1 LVAYFKS
8 KIYTIKGMPSKIYEN
23 ILDVVSNLTSLMN
36 QTENSQLL
44 LERFLEEC
52 IIITQ
57 ADSGS
62 IMLLEDNQEYLN
74 AIVAIG
80 LDKNSAG
87 MRLKI
92 GEGITG
98 WVAKHKKARII
109 DDAYTEQDYV
119 RVRDDLVSEIAVP
132 MILNDKL
139 IGVLSLDSKKKS
151 AFTEE
156 DAILLQ
162 IVANLSVAIFV
173 KIQDNELLKIREKFH
188 KVLLEISSI
197 ITKSTNLEDVFEDIM
212 TLTQKVI
219 RIYRS
224 TLFLYDKKDHLLK
237 IRAIY
242 GYHNEDSKNITY
254 EPGEGI
260 TGSVF
265 LNKKPVFIPS
275 AKNEPG
281 FLNRMKLVTE
291 DLDLGYYC
299 CPILS
304 GMDVVGVFSIFT
316 YIQDKNNSN
325 EIIEFLQI
333 LSTFISQAITIQK
346 LIEEETQPF
355 IVENIRLRQELSKKY
370 RFGNLIGKSPRMLQL
385 FEQIELIAESKSSV
399 LLIGES
405 GTGKELIASAIHYNS
420 PRKDM
425 PFIKINCAAIPET
438 LLESELF
445 GYRKGAFTGAT
456 SDKKGKFEIADGGTI
471 FLDEI
476 GEMSLPLQAKL
487 LRVLQEKEVEPIGG
501 KPKKVDIRIIAAT
514 NAELEELIQQKRF
527 RLDLYYRLNVIRLDI
542 PPLRE
547 RKEDILLLAKYF
559 IERYS
564 KENDKDIHSI
574 TPEAI
579 KLLESYDW
587 PGNVRELENLIERAV
602 VLNQTGYLDVKDFP
616 EVLEKISSLE
626 KVPYL
631 ISSGDVEFSSIP
643 EQSLDLYDG
652 RVYETVI
659 GEVEKKLIL
668 YALKKFKYTKT
679 KAAKFLGINRNTLE
693 KRIKE
698 LKIEY

>member
-1 LVAYFKS
+1 
-8 KIYTIKGMPSKIYEN
+8 
-23 ILDVVSNLTSLMN
+23 
-36 QTENSQLL
+36 
-44 LERFLEEC
+44 
-52 IIITQ
+52 
-57 ADSGS
+57 
-62 IMLLEDNQEYLN
+62 
-74 AIVAIG
+74 
-80 LDKNSAG
+80 
-87 MRLKI
+87 
-92 GEGITG
+92 
-98 WVAKHKKARII
+98 
-109 DDAYTEQDYV
+109 
-119 RVRDDLVSEIAVP
+119 
-132 MILNDKL
+132 
-139 IGVLSLDSKKKS
+139 
-151 AFTEE
+151 
-156 DAILLQ
+156 
-162 IVANLSVAIFV
+162 
-173 KIQDNELLKIREKFH
+173 
-188 KVLLEISSI
+188 
-197 ITKSTNLEDVFEDIM
+197 
-212 TLTQKVI
+212 
-219 RIYRS
+219 
-224 TLFLYDKKDHLLK
+224 
-237 IRAIY
+237 
-242 GYHNEDSKNITY
+242 
-254 EPGEGI
+254 
-260 TGSVF
+260 
-265 LNKKPVFIPS
+265 VFIPS

-547 RKEDILLLAKYF
+547 RKEDILLLTKYF

-631 ISSGDVEFSSIP
+631 INSGDVEFSSIP
-643 EQSLDLYDG
+643 KQSLDLYDG

-679 KAAKFLGINRNTLE
+679 KAEKFLVIKINTL
-693 KRIKE
+693 
-698 LKIEY
+698 

>member
-109 DDAYTEQDYV
+109 EDAYTEQDYV

-188 KVLLEISSI
+188 KVLLEISSV

>member
-1 LVAYFKS
+1 
-8 KIYTIKGMPSKIYEN
+8 MPSKIYEN

-119 RVRDDLVSEIAVP
+119 RVRNDLVSEIAVP

-156 DAILLQ
+156 DSILLQ

-242 GYHNEDSKNITY
+242 GFHNEDSKNITY

-291 DLDLGYYC
+291 DLDLGFYC

-316 YIQDKNNSN
+316 YIQDKNYAN

-456 SDKKGKFEIADGGTI
+456 SEKKGKFEIADGGTI

-514 NAELEELIQQKRF
+514 NADLEELIQQKRF

-547 RKEDILLLAKYF
+547 RKEDILLLTKYF
-559 IERYS
+559 IEKYS
-564 KENDKDIHSI
+564 QENDKDIHSI

-679 KAAKFLGINRNTLE
+679 KASKFLGINRNTLE

>member
-1 LVAYFKS
+1 
-8 KIYTIKGMPSKIYEN
+8 MPSKIYEN

-119 RVRDDLVSEIAVP
+119 RVRDDLASEIAVP

-188 KVLLEISSI
+188 KVLLEISSS
-197 ITKSTNLEDVFEDIM
+197 ITKSTNLQEIFEDIM
-212 TLTQKVI
+212 TLTQKVL

-242 GYHNEDSKNITY
+242 GFHNEDSKNITY

-425 PFIKINCAAIPET
+425 PFIKINCASIPET

>member
-188 KVLLEISSI
+188 KVLLEISSS
-197 ITKSTNLEDVFEDIM
+197 ITKSTNLQEIFEDIM
-212 TLTQKVI
+212 TLTQKVL

-242 GYHNEDSKNITY
+242 GFHNEDSKNITY

-547 RKEDILLLAKYF
+547 RKEDILLLTKYF

>member
-1 LVAYFKS
+1 
-8 KIYTIKGMPSKIYEN
+8 MPSKIYEN

-119 RVRDDLVSEIAVP
+119 RVRDDLASEIAVP

-188 KVLLEISSI
+188 KVLLEISSS
-197 ITKSTNLEDVFEDIM
+197 ITKSTNLQEIFEDIM
-212 TLTQKVI
+212 TLTQKVL

-425 PFIKINCAAIPET
+425 PFIKINCASIPET

-547 RKEDILLLAKYF
+547 RKEDILLLTKYF
-559 IERYS
+559 IEKYS

-643 EQSLDLYDG
+643 KQSLDLYDG

>member
-1 LVAYFKS
+1 
-8 KIYTIKGMPSKIYEN
+8 MPSKIYEN

-119 RVRDDLVSEIAVP
+119 RVRDDLASEIAVP

-188 KVLLEISSI
+188 KVLLEISSS
-197 ITKSTNLEDVFEDIM
+197 ITKSTNLQEIFEDIM
-212 TLTQKVI
+212 TLTQKVL

-547 RKEDILLLAKYF
+547 RKEDILLLTKYF
-559 IERYS
+559 IEKYS

-643 EQSLDLYDG
+643 KQSLDLYDG

>member
-1 LVAYFKS
+1 
-8 KIYTIKGMPSKIYEN
+8 MPSKIYEN

-242 GYHNEDSKNITY
+242 GYHNEDTKNITY

-316 YIQDKNNSN
+316 YIQDKINSN

-514 NAELEELIQQKRF
+514 NADLEELIQQKRF

-547 RKEDILLLAKYF
+547 RKEDILLLTKYF
-559 IERYS
+559 IEKYS

>member
-62 IMLLEDNQEYLN
+62 IMLLEDNQEYLS

-188 KVLLEISSI
+188 KVLLEISST

-514 NAELEELIQQKRF
+514 NADLEELIQQKRF

-616 EVLEKISSLE
+616 EVLEKISSVE

>member
-1 LVAYFKS
+1 
-8 KIYTIKGMPSKIYEN
+8 MPSKIYEN

-188 KVLLEISSI
+188 KVLLEISSS
-197 ITKSTNLEDVFEDIM
+197 ITKSTNLQEIFEDIM
-212 TLTQKVI
+212 TLTQKVL

-242 GYHNEDSKNITY
+242 GFHNEDSKNITY

-547 RKEDILLLAKYF
+547 RKEDILLLTKYF
-559 IERYS
+559 IEKYS

-643 EQSLDLYDG
+643 KQSLDLYDG

>member
-188 KVLLEISSI
+188 KVLLEISST

-514 NAELEELIQQKRF
+514 NADLEELIQQKRF

>member
-1 LVAYFKS
+1 
-8 KIYTIKGMPSKIYEN
+8 MPSKIYEN

-62 IMLLEDNQEYLN
+62 IMLLEDNQEYLS

-188 KVLLEISSI
+188 KVLLEISST

-514 NAELEELIQQKRF
+514 NADLEELIQQKRF

-616 EVLEKISSLE
+616 EVLEKISSVE

>member
-1 LVAYFKS
+1 
-8 KIYTIKGMPSKIYEN
+8 MPSKIYEN

-119 RVRDDLVSEIAVP
+119 RVRDDLASEIAVP

-188 KVLLEISSI
+188 KVLLEISSS
-197 ITKSTNLEDVFEDIM
+197 ITKSTNLQEIFEDIM
-212 TLTQKVI
+212 TLTQKVL

-242 GYHNEDSKNITY
+242 GFHNEDSKNITY

-547 RKEDILLLAKYF
+547 RKEDILLLTKYF
-559 IERYS
+559 IEKYS

>member
-1 LVAYFKS
+1 
-8 KIYTIKGMPSKIYEN
+8 MPSKIYEN

-188 KVLLEISSI
+188 KVLLEISSS
-197 ITKSTNLEDVFEDIM
+197 ITKSTNLQEIFEDIM
-212 TLTQKVI
+212 TLTQKVL

-242 GYHNEDSKNITY
+242 GFHNEDSKNITY